1 MARQRDPARDIAK
14 QLWLAS
20 DKEMPLK
27 DIAAKLGK
35 TASTVRKWKSTDD
48 WEAQKERNA
57 PNAPKSKR
65 SAPIEKERSL
75 SKATQEL
82 LDDDGLTDK
91 RKMFCLYYLQ
101 RFNAT
106 WAYQKAYNVD
116 YETANAAGARLLVNV
131 SIQKQLTALKS
142 DMASDLHLN
151 ALDIA
156 REYMKQAFADVGDYV
171 EFGTKEVYVRDGW
184 HQPIKDKVTKE
195 YLMVDESYVNLKNQ
209 DEVDTTLIKSV
220 HIGRDGVVVELYD
233 KQVAQSNLMKYFSD
247 NQVSQSRVAK
257 AQADAEVSKAKA
269 SLLSGEDE
277 DNREAKNDMYLDGLK
292 ELLGDDNSENEGTE
306 TDNAEHNADS

>member
-65 SAPIEKERSL
+65 SVPIEKERSL

-106 WAYQKAYNVD
+106 WAYQKAYKVD
-116 YETANAAGARLLVNV
+116 YTTANTNGPSLLVNTRV
-131 SIQKQLTALKS
+131 QEQINKLKAEMATDLRATAE
-142 DMASDLHLN
+142 
-151 ALDIA
+151 DIA
-156 REYMKQAFADVGDYV
+156 KEYLKQSFADIGDYV
-171 EFGTKEVYVRDGW
+171 SYRSEAVPATKYGKPVLNQKGEQVFYDDNHVL
-184 HQPIKDKVTKE
+184 PKP
-195 YLMVDESYVNLKNQ
+195 Q
-209 DEVDTTLIKSV
+209 DEVDTSLIKSV
-220 HIGRDGVVVELYD
+220 RIERGEFIFELYD